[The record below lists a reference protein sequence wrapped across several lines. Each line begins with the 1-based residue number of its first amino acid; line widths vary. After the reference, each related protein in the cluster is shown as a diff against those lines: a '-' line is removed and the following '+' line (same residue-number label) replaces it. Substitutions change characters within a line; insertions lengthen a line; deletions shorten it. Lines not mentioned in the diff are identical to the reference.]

1 MICHENWFS
10 FTTIIAQEN
19 IQKVKKQVNYGGPAG
34 KRYSKMIKNTTT
46 RRIFSLLNRL
56 LLIAKFNLGPKE
68 MERNF
73 ILICYPL
80 NKEKRNRGEQFYSI
94 EMINIGH
101 ESSLIFKFSE

>member
-1 MICHENWFS
+1 MI
-10 FTTIIAQEN
+10 
-19 IQKVKKQVNYGGPAG
+19 
-34 KRYSKMIKNTTT
+34 RYTTT

-80 NKEKRNRGEQFYSI
+80 NKEKRNREEQFYSI
-94 EMINIGH
+94 KMINIGH
-101 ESSLIFKFSE
+101 EYSLIFSSLSRTKRVREYFYPYFCKNSKIFSLINAIFFRILE